1 MIGLCGLALG
11 NAPLPRFVI
20 LNGAKRSEESI
31 LKKGMKMDASL
42 RSA

>member
-1 MIGLCGLALG
+1 MAPSTLCHSE
-11 NAPLPRFVI
+11 RSEFVI
-20 LNGAKRSEESI
+20 LNEAKRSEESI